1 MRLCAR
7 QAKRLYQ
14 QELALKEGLPL
25 HVMAGLTSGFCH
37 SLFSLPMDIAKVAPT
52 AARDLHCVATH
63 CAALQH
69 IALRCNTFHCVATYC
84 AGWQH
89 TALWVATHCIALQHI
104 VLSCGFV
111 CAAAHPAAPVHGR
124 GRSRPPQR
132 LMGHGRR
139 LQTRMQSSQA
149 AAAQYAYATT
159 TRTLRACP
167 RCRLRVCCLLSSSNQ
182 SKCRLCCT
190 STFLFCQPA
199 SKRSGEAW
207 RPRARAEDLT
217 GQACA
222 LDTARRE
229 RSSPTRACARSG
241 RASSRISHA
250 AAGTRVRGP
259 FSSLDRTLSPVNS
272 EPCTLS
278 RGPALMLHIGR
289 SSRPDCAKPMRVLS
303 RGTVLRSKAGRIHWR
318 RVHAGRFAL
327 CCLCSVYVPLPRAI

>member
-1 MRLCAR
+1 M
-7 QAKRLYQ
+7 
-14 QELALKEGLPL
+14 
-25 HVMAGLTSGFCH
+25 
-37 SLFSLPMDIAKVAPT
+37 
-52 AARDLHCVATH
+52 
-63 CAALQH
+63 
-69 IALRCNTFHCVATYC
+69 
-84 AGWQH
+84 
-89 TALWVATHCIALQHI
+89 
-104 VLSCGFV
+104 
-111 CAAAHPAAPVHGR
+111 
-124 GRSRPPQR
+124 
-132 LMGHGRR
+132 
-139 LQTRMQSSQA
+139 
-149 AAAQYAYATT
+149 
-159 TRTLRACP
+159 
-167 RCRLRVCCLLSSSNQ
+167 SSSNQ
-182 SKCRLCCT
+182 SKCRLCRT

-207 RPRARAEDLT
+207 RPRARAEDST